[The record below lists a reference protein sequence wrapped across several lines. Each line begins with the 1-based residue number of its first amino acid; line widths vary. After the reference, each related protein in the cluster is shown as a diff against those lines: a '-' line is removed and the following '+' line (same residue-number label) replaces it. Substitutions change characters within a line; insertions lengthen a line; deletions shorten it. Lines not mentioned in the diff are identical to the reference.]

1 MKNWLLISQ
10 EIRYFLVSFVN
21 HLNMDSKKP
30 MIPALSIIIED
41 FQVSPI
47 EHYHYRLAIEHKDYR
62 SAKTFC
68 EQKGTLMFLLRG

>member
-1 MKNWLLISQ
+1 
-10 EIRYFLVSFVN
+10 
-21 HLNMDSKKP
+21 MDSKKP